1 MFLPLEAKNDPEF
14 YLVAY
19 LSAIG
24 VNPRHFCPRH
34 EGVKRGR

>member
-19 LSAIG
+19 LSAIAARPLWIAPFG
-24 VNPRHFCPRH
+24 LPLIWF
-34 EGVKRGR
+34 